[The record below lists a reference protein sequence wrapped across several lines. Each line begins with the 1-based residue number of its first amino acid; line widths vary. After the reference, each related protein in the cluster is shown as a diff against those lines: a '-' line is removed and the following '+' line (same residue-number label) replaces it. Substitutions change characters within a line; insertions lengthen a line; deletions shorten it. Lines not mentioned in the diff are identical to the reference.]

1 MIPGA
6 SLDQIDTWDYAG
18 TNKAGDMAWKS
29 TGQPGVRYR
38 EHPTRKHFGQPDRY
52 YAIRTYASGK
62 SREEGLGWAS
72 EGWTAK
78 KAAALLA
85 ELRQAQVTGA
95 GAQTLAERRAQVQE
109 QQREAE
115 RASKADQAAAISLAD
130 FFEKHYLPLAK
141 KNKSS
146 WRTDEIR
153 INKTIN
159 PGLGHMP
166 LRSITQAD
174 VKKFLE
180 GLAKAGAAQATVNH
194 HHAIL
199 RQAYNI
205 AATTSMDGVVLF
217 EGQSPTSGIKAAN
230 PFNARDRF
238 LFYDE
243 ADKLID
249 GASRKSVD
257 LHDAIV
263 IALNTGLRLG
273 EIQRMT
279 WLDVDLRHDFLT
291 VRDGPNRKPGGKV
304 PLNPDAKA
312 ALKARLARRTSE
324 SPRVFPGV
332 IGEERSFRSEF
343 ERLVDA
349 LGFNKGVTDRRQ
361 LVVFHTLRHTFASWL
376 ALAGTDIYRIKK
388 LMRHKTLK
396 MTERYA
402 HLIPDATKAAV
413 HNLRP
418 PKGS

>member
-1 MIPGA
+1 MGWQ
-6 SLDQIDTWDYAG
+6 SAG
-18 TNKAGDMAWKS
+18 Y
-29 TGQPGVRYR
+29 PGVRYR

-52 YAIRTYASGK
+52 FSIRTYAGGK

-85 ELRQAQVTGA
+85 ELRQAQVTGS
-95 GAQTLAERRAQVQE
+95 GAQTLAERRQALQE

-115 RASKADQAAAISLAD
+115 KAAKNGQVAAMTLAD
-130 FFEKHYLPLAK
+130 FFDKHFLPLAK
-141 KNKSS
+141 KEKGS

-153 INKTIN
+153 FDKAIR
-159 PGLGHMP
+159 PALGHMP
-166 LRSITQAD
+166 LRSIRKED
-174 VKKFLE
+174 IEGFLD
-180 GLAKAGAAQATVNH
+180 GVTKSGAAQATVNH

-199 RQAYNI
+199 RRAFNI
-205 AATTSMDGVVLF
+205 ASTTTVDGVVLLD
-217 EGQSPTSGIKAAN
+217 GPNPTNGIKAPDPYN
-230 PFNARDRF
+230 ERDRF
-238 LFYDE
+238 LSYEE
-243 ADKLID
+243 ADKLIEAAAAKD
-249 GASRKSVD
+249 MD

-263 IALNTGLRLG
+263 VSLNTGLRFG

-279 WLDVDLRHDFLT
+279 WLDVDLRHDILT
-291 VRDGPNRKPGGKV
+291 VRDGPKRKPGGKV
-304 PLNPDAKA
+304 PLNTEAKTV
-312 ALKARLARRTSE
+312 LKARLVRRKEGS
-324 SPRVFPGV
+324 RAVFPG
-332 IGEERSFRSEF
+332 IKGEERDVSKAFKKI
-343 ERLVDA
+343 VQA
-349 LGFNKGVTDRRQ
+349 LGFNDDVTDRRM

-376 ALAGTDIYRIKK
+376 AMAGTDIYRIKT